1 MKRAT
6 RTKRSS
12 TFSTNILSP
21 FREISPLKRVLP
33 WLLQPTES
41 SIRIKY
47 NFSLAEKKAS
57 KLVSHARWKDSIFE
71 IYIYIYGF
79 YKRWLI
85 HWPREFHWFRVHG
98 NGSRHWVRIGSSRA
112 LLSAPLLSTLL
123 PPVFLPSP
131 SFSPFLFP
139 FVPHFAPPP
148 SFPRPTYSLPP
159 LSFLPL
165 SLSLHFFSLRPSRF
179 QECLRRSQMSLMRSG
194 IDASPFF
201 WSARFGFRSGE
212 RRERGEKKER
222 KKSARHGIFNSSL
235 EGWWHCGTASIHG
248 EGKRKGEG
256 ETEANVVGRR
266 RKEWKNEAS
275 NEDGWGGGRLVV
287 TLKRVVRLV
296 FPCASSAD

>member
-33 WLLQPTES
+33 RLFQPTES

-112 LLSAPLLSTLL
+112 LLSAPLLSTLPASRFPSKSLFFPFFVSIRSALCSSPLVSPAYLL
-123 PPVFLPSP
+123 PPTSFLPSP
-131 SFSPFLFP
+131 ITLSPLFLSPSVTVSRMFTTKPDVPDAVWHWRIAVFLIRAIRFP
-139 FVPHFAPPP
+139 
-148 SFPRPTYSLPP
+148 
-159 LSFLPL
+159 
-165 SLSLHFFSLRPSRF
+165 LRGK
-179 QECLRRSQMSLMRSG
+179 EG
-194 IDASPFF
+194 
-201 WSARFGFRSGE
+201 G
-212 RRERGEKKER
+212 RGEKR
-222 KKSARHGIFNSSL
+222 KKEIGPPRDL
-235 EGWWHCGTASIHG
+235 
-248 EGKRKGEG
+248 
-256 ETEANVVGRR
+256 
-266 RKEWKNEAS
+266 
-275 NEDGWGGGRLVV
+275 
-287 TLKRVVRLV
+287 
-296 FPCASSAD
+296 

>member
-33 WLLQPTES
+33 WLFQPTES

-212 RRERGEKKER
+212 RREGGEKKR

-296 FPCASSAD
+296 FPRASSAD